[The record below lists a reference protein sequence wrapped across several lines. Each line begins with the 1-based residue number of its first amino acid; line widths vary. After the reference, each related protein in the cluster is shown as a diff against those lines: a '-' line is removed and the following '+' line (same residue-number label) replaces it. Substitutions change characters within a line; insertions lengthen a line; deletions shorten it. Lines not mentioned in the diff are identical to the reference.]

1 MENSI
6 LSLLPPLLAVVMVM
20 LTRRVLLSLGT
31 GIVVSALLLGK
42 GDVVAT
48 FILIWEAVKGI
59 FLKEDGF
66 DTWNIYIILFLFI
79 LGAITALINITGGSK
94 AFGEWALTKV
104 KSRIGAQILSAIL
117 GIAIFIDDY
126 FNALAVGQ
134 VARPIT
140 DRHRVSRAKLAYI
153 IDSTSAPVCVV
164 SPVSSWGAFIIGI
177 VGTVFATHNINDIS
191 AFAAFLE
198 MIPMNLYVWAAL
210 GLVFITVS
218 RNIDFG
224 SMKMHERHT
233 METGV
238 PYDPKKEIP
247 GEIKE
252 DLPVGENG
260 TVGDLI
266 VPIVTLFIGTIAV
279 IVWSG
284 LKNSDSVT
292 APIDIFGNAD
302 VSLALV
308 CGGVISLAITIFLF
322 IRQQVAHRKLH
333 SSLLLTGIRF
343 GIQSMVPAV
352 LILVFAW
359 TITSLI
365 DQLGTGVYLGNIV
378 AKSSLNISFLPFIVF
393 VFAGLMAFATG
404 TSWGSF
410 GILLPIAGQIVATTD
425 VSMLL
430 PVMASVLAGAV
441 FGDHCSPISDTT
453 ILSSTGAGC
462 NHIDHVLTQLP
473 YALTAAAISGAGY
486 IVLGLTHSTIWGLV
500 TVAALLLIF
509 ALFFKQN
516 DFGHKTLKTK

>member
-1 MENSI
+1 MGGSKRN
-6 LSLLPPLLAVVMVM
+6 L
-20 LTRRVLLSLGT
+20 
-31 GIVVSALLLGK
+31 
-42 GDVVAT
+42 
-48 FILIWEAVKGI
+48 
-59 FLKEDGF
+59 LKEDGF

-79 LGAITALINITGGSK
+79 LGAITALINITGGSR

-224 SMKMHERHT
+224 SMKMHERRT

-266 VPIVTLFIGTIAV
+266 VPIVTLFIGTIVV

-284 LKNSDSVT
+284 LKTVT
-292 APIDIFGNAD
+292 A
-302 VSLALV
+302 SRRL
-308 CGGVISLAITIFLF
+308 
-322 IRQQVAHRKLH
+322 
-333 SSLLLTGIRF
+333 
-343 GIQSMVPAV
+343 
-352 LILVFAW
+352 
-359 TITSLI
+359 
-365 DQLGTGVYLGNIV
+365 
-378 AKSSLNISFLPFIVF
+378 
-393 VFAGLMAFATG
+393 
-404 TSWGSF
+404 
-410 GILLPIAGQIVATTD
+410 
-425 VSMLL
+425 
-430 PVMASVLAGAV
+430 
-441 FGDHCSPISDTT
+441 
-453 ILSSTGAGC
+453 
-462 NHIDHVLTQLP
+462 
-473 YALTAAAISGAGY
+473 
-486 IVLGLTHSTIWGLV
+486 
-500 TVAALLLIF
+500 
-509 ALFFKQN
+509 
-516 DFGHKTLKTK
+516 